1 MRNRNT
7 TKILILSNPLFIMSM
22 SSRRISGA
30 GAAPPQLP
38 RKAVS
43 LPRPPVAF
51 RFINSSTN
59 QRLGGLLRL
68 NYRRQIAAVRSDAG
82 DKWRMVERRNTTSL
96 RCKCVVREGIVDREE
111 AERDL
116 PRARLVVAAAATVV
130 LGVGNRV
137 LYKLALVP
145 LKQYPF
151 FLAQLAT
158 FGYVVVY
165 FSILYI
171 RHHAGIVT
179 KEMLSLPQAP
189 YLAVGLLEALAGVSG
204 MAATTMLSG
213 ASIPILSQTFLVW
226 QILLSIVFLGRRYN
240 VNQIIGCL
248 LVSLGVIITVASGP
262 SAGPSSKDVG
272 IFWSLLM
279 IFSFFLQAADTI
291 LKEVIFSD
299 AAQRLKGQSVDLFVV
314 NSFGSAYQA
323 LFIGLLLPLL
333 SKLWGIPF
341 SQLPSYLKDG
351 AACFLNINSLS
362 SGCDGAPLLPVLFVI
377 VNMCYNV
384 SLLYLLKISSALVT
398 CLASTITV
406 PFSVFV
412 FTMPLPYLGAGTSLP
427 PGFLAGLIILV
438 LGLLSYAWRPAM
450 VPASATT

>member
-1 MRNRNT
+1 
-7 TKILILSNPLFIMSM
+7 
-22 SSRRISGA
+22 
-30 GAAPPQLP
+30 
-38 RKAVS
+38 
-43 LPRPPVAF
+43 
-51 RFINSSTN
+51 
-59 QRLGGLLRL
+59 
-68 NYRRQIAAVRSDAG
+68 
-82 DKWRMVERRNTTSL
+82 
-96 RCKCVVREGIVDREE
+96 
-111 AERDL
+111 
-116 PRARLVVAAAATVV
+116 
-130 LGVGNRV
+130 
-137 LYKLALVP
+137 
-145 LKQYPF
+145 
-151 FLAQLAT
+151 
-158 FGYVVVY
+158 
-165 FSILYI
+165 
-171 RHHAGIVT
+171 
-179 KEMLSLPQAP
+179 
-189 YLAVGLLEALAGVSG
+189 
-204 MAATTMLSG
+204 
-213 ASIPILSQTFLVW
+213 
-226 QILLSIVFLGRRYN
+226 
-240 VNQIIGCL
+240 
-248 LVSLGVIITVASGP
+248 
-262 SAGPSSKDVG
+262 
-272 IFWSLLM
+272 M

-406 PFSVFV
+406 PLSVFV

>member
-1 MRNRNT
+1 M
-7 TKILILSNPLFIMSM
+7 
-22 SSRRISGA
+22 
-30 GAAPPQLP
+30 
-38 RKAVS
+38 
-43 LPRPPVAF
+43 
-51 RFINSSTN
+51 
-59 QRLGGLLRL
+59 
-68 NYRRQIAAVRSDAG
+68 
-82 DKWRMVERRNTTSL
+82 
-96 RCKCVVREGIVDREE
+96 
-111 AERDL
+111 
-116 PRARLVVAAAATVV
+116 
-130 LGVGNRV
+130 
-137 LYKLALVP
+137 
-145 LKQYPF
+145 
-151 FLAQLAT
+151 
-158 FGYVVVY
+158 Y

-226 QILLSIVFLGRRYN
+226 QILLSTVFLGRRYN

-262 SAGPSSKDVG
+262 SAGRSSKDVG

-291 LKEVIFSD
+291 LKETIFSD
-299 AAQRLKGQSVDLFVV
+299 AAERLKGQSVDLFVV

-323 LFIGLLLPLL
+323 LFIVLLLPLL

-351 AACFLNINSLS
+351 AACFLNINGLS

-384 SLLYLLKISSALVT
+384 SLLYLLKMSSALVT

-406 PFSVFV
+406 PLSVFV

-438 LGLLSYAWRPAM
+438 LGLLSYAWRPTM